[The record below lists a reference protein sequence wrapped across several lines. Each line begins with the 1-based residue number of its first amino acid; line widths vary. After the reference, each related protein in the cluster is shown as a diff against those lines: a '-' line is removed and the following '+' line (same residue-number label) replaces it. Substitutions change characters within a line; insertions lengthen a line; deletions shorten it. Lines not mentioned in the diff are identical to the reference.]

1 MMTFLNRYLK
11 GEYVQVWSE
20 LLEYGESVRQEPILS
35 DALAVS
41 QETMARAKT
50 NIERLIPRLTE
61 IGFQFFAP
69 EMVYGLPKQRDLNY
83 LHELEE
89 QVGLIPLSMQICY
102 EKIGFVLLMGTHPE
116 WKNYFTKDFLID
128 PLVILPIESGLE
140 EFQQWQWRQET
151 FGDKVTGGFQF
162 PLSPDIYHKSNISG
176 GDPYSI
182 GLPNAAI
189 DAPLIGER
197 HNTTFVDYLRICF
210 KWGGF
215 PGFETC
221 ETYPREAISYLT
233 EGLLPL

>member
-1 MMTFLNRYLK
+1 MTFLNRYLN

-20 LLEYGESVRQEPILS
+20 LLELGESVRQEPIFS
-35 DALAVS
+35 DALAVT
-41 QETMARAKT
+41 QETMARAKA
-50 NIERLIPRLTE
+50 NIELLIPRLTE

-69 EMVYGLPKQRDLNY
+69 EMVYGLPKQKDLDC
-83 LHELEE
+83 LRELEV
-89 QVGLIPLSMQICY
+89 QVGSIPISMRICY
-102 EKIGFVLLMGTHPE
+102 ENIGFVLLMGAHPG
-116 WKNYFTKDFLID
+116 WMNYLTKDFLID

-140 EFQQWQWRQET
+140 DLQEWKWRKET
-151 FGDKVTGGFQF
+151 FGDKVNGGFQF

-176 GDPYSI
+176 GEPYSI
-182 GLPNAAI
+182 RLPNAAI

-221 ETYPREAISYLT
+221 ETYPREVISFLT